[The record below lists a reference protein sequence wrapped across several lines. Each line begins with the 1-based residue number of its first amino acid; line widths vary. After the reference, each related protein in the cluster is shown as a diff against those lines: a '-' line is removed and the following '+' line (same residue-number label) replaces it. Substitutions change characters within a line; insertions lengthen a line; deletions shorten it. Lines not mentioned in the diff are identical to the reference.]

1 MKKRVPAKK
10 KSHVPEYLIVNLFI
24 FAGIGLLSFVV
35 FNVSIFNQFTQAFKD
50 FTLSDIYYSKIINQS
65 RIYDGPLVLINV
77 ENKKRDEIAYLIQRL
92 EEGKPKVIGLDII
105 FRNKIDT
112 APQGDQ
118 ILKETFAQYNN
129 IVYPYIATFN
139 DTLPETKNDE
149 YFQTK
154 STSFVNLAGEDPAF
168 STIRYFYPVYNN
180 VSAFTTAILQMYD
193 SSKAAALL
201 KKNRHKTEIRYYGNM
216 QNFRYHNFAE
226 VMKMSFNIDTL
237 KDKIV
242 LLGYMG
248 HTDGTSGMLDEDRF
262 FTPLNPRLSGRS
274 HPDMYGTVML
284 ANILRMELDKDY
296 IYSFPPWLNLLV
308 AFLLSWMLLPLFIH
322 WYVHKPLWYHLM
334 LVLTQ
339 FAVSILFVF
348 ITILLYTWAN
358 VKIESASLLVAVV
371 FVGDFLLFYHH
382 LVKYFKH
389 KRNLNIH
396 SKFLK
401 VHTKIK

>member
-1 MKKRVPAKK
+1 MKKRLPATKN
-10 KSHVPEYLIVNLFI
+10 SHRLEYLIINLFI

-35 FNVSIFNQFTQAFKD
+35 FNVSVFNQFTQAFKD
-50 FTLSDIYYSKIINQS
+50 FTLSDIYYSKIINQNK
-65 RIYDGPLVLINV
+65 IYDGSLVLINV
-77 ENKKRDEIAYLIQRL
+77 ENRKREEIAYLIQRL

-112 APQGDQ
+112 APKADE

-139 DTLPETKNDE
+139 NSLAETRNDA

-154 STSFVNLAGEDPAF
+154 SSSFVNLVGEDPTF

-180 VSAFTTAILQMYD
+180 VPAFTSAILQMYD
-193 SSKAAALL
+193 SSEAAASLQ
-201 KKNRHKTEIRYYGNM
+201 KGQRKTEIRYYGNI
-216 QNFRYHNFAE
+216 QNFKYQTFAE
-226 VMKMSFNIDTL
+226 VMDISFKTESL
-237 KDKIV
+237 KDKIILV
-242 LLGYMG
+242 GYMG
-248 HTDGTSGMLDEDRF
+248 HADGTSGLIDEDRF

-274 HPDMYGTVML
+274 HPDMYGTVMH

-296 IYSFPPWLNLLV
+296 IFSFPPWLNLLF
-308 AFLLSWMLLPLFIH
+308 AFLLSWILLPFFIH
-322 WYVHKPLWYHLM
+322 WYIHKPLWYHLM

-339 FAVSILFVF
+339 FTVSILFVF
-348 ITILLYTWAN
+348 LTLLLYTWVN

-382 LVKYFKH
+382 IVKYFKH
-389 KRNLNIH
+389 KHNLNIH
-396 SKFLK
+396 SKFFEGA
-401 VHTKIK
+401 H

>member
-1 MKKRVPAKK
+1 MKKRLPATKN
-10 KSHVPEYLIVNLFI
+10 SHRLEYLIINLFI

-35 FNVSIFNQFTQAFKD
+35 FNVSVFNQFTQAFKD
-50 FTLSDIYYSKIINQS
+50 FTLSDIYYSKIMNQNK
-65 RIYDGPLVLINV
+65 IYDGPLVLINV
-77 ENKKRDEIAYLIQRL
+77 ENRKREEIAYLIQRL

-112 APQGDQ
+112 APKADE

-139 DTLPETKNDE
+139 NSLAETRNDA

-154 STSFVNLAGEDPAF
+154 SSSFVNLVGEDPTF

-180 VSAFTTAILQMYD
+180 VPAFTSAILQMYD
-193 SSKAAALL
+193 SSEAAASLQ
-201 KKNRHKTEIRYYGNM
+201 KGQRKTEIRYYGNI
-216 QNFRYHNFAE
+216 QNFKYQTFAE
-226 VMKMSFNIDTL
+226 VMDISFKTESL
-237 KDKIV
+237 KDKIILV
-242 LLGYMG
+242 GYMG
-248 HTDGTSGMLDEDRF
+248 HADGTSGLIDEDRF

-274 HPDMYGTVML
+274 HPDMYGTVMH

-296 IYSFPPWLNLLV
+296 IFSFPPWLNLLF
-308 AFLLSWMLLPLFIH
+308 AFLLSWILLPFFIH
-322 WYVHKPLWYHLM
+322 WYIHKPLWYHLM

-339 FAVSILFVF
+339 FTVSILFVF
-348 ITILLYTWAN
+348 LTLLLYTWVN

-382 LVKYFKH
+382 IVKYFKH
-389 KRNLNIH
+389 KHNLNIH
-396 SKFLK
+396 SKFFEGA
-401 VHTKIK
+401 H

>member
-1 MKKRVPAKK
+1 MKKRLPATK
-10 KSHVPEYLIVNLFI
+10 KSHSLEYLIVNLFI

-35 FNVSIFNQFTQAFKD
+35 FNVSVFNQFTQAFKD
-50 FTLSDIYYSKIINQS
+50 FTLSDIYYSKIINQN

-112 APQGDQ
+112 APQADE
-118 ILKETFAQYNN
+118 ILKQTFARYNN

-139 DTLPETKNDE
+139 NSLTETRNDP
-149 YFQTK
+149 YFQTR
-154 STSFVNLAGEDPAF
+154 SNSFVNLVGEEDQKF
-168 STIRYFYPVYNN
+168 STVRNFYPVYNN
-180 VSAFTTAILQMYD
+180 VPAFTTAILQMYD
-193 SSKAAALL
+193 SSGAERLL
-201 KKNRHKTEIRYYGNM
+201 KKGQRKTEIRYFGNM
-216 QNFRYHNFAE
+216 QNFKYQTFAE
-226 VMKMSFNIDTL
+226 VMDMSFNIDTL
-237 KDKIV
+237 KGKII

-248 HTDGTSGMLDEDRF
+248 HTNATSGMLDEDRF

-274 HPDMYGTVML
+274 HPDMYGSVVL

-296 IYSFPPWLNLLV
+296 ILSFPSWLNLLV
-308 AFLLSWMLLPLFIH
+308 AFLLSWMLLPFFIH

-334 LVLTQ
+334 LVLAQ

-348 ITILLYTWAN
+348 LTILLYTWLN
-358 VKIESASLLVAVV
+358 VKIESANLLVAVL

-382 LVKYFKH
+382 LIKYFKH

-396 SKFLK
+396 SKFFEGA
-401 VHTKIK
+401 H

>member
-1 MKKRVPAKK
+1 MKKRLPATKN
-10 KSHVPEYLIVNLFI
+10 SHRLEYLIINLFI

-35 FNVSIFNQFTQAFKD
+35 FNVSVFNQFTQAFKD
-50 FTLSDIYYSKIINQS
+50 FTLSDIYYSKIMNQNK
-65 RIYDGPLVLINV
+65 IYDGPLVLINV
-77 ENKKRDEIAYLIQRL
+77 ENRKREEIAYLIQRL

-112 APQGDQ
+112 APKADE

-139 DTLPETKNDE
+139 NSLAETRNDA

-154 STSFVNLAGEDPAF
+154 SSSFVNLVGEDPTF

-180 VSAFTTAILQMYD
+180 VPAFTSAILQMYD
-193 SSKAAALL
+193 SSEAAASLQ
-201 KKNRHKTEIRYYGNM
+201 KGQRKTEIRYYGNI
-216 QNFRYHNFAE
+216 QNFKYQTFAE
-226 VMKMSFNIDTL
+226 VMDISFKTESL
-237 KDKIV
+237 KDKIILV
-242 LLGYMG
+242 GYMG
-248 HTDGTSGMLDEDRF
+248 HADGTSGLIDEDRF

-274 HPDMYGTVML
+274 HPDMYGTVMH

-296 IYSFPPWLNLLV
+296 IFSFPPWLNLLF
-308 AFLLSWMLLPLFIH
+308 AFLLSWILLPFFIH
-322 WYVHKPLWYHLM
+322 WYIHKPLWYHLM

-339 FAVSILFVF
+339 FTVSILFVF
-348 ITILLYTWAN
+348 LTLLLYTSVN

-382 LVKYFKH
+382 IVKYFKH
-389 KRNLNIH
+389 KHNLNIH
-396 SKFLK
+396 SKFFEGA
-401 VHTKIK
+401 H

>member
-1 MKKRVPAKK
+1 MKKQLPATK
-10 KSHVPEYLIVNLFI
+10 KSHVLEYLIVNLFV
-24 FAGIGLLSFVV
+24 FAVIGLLSFVV
-35 FNVSIFNQFTQAFKD
+35 FNVSVFNQFTQAFKD
-50 FTLSDIYYSKIINQS
+50 FTLTDIYYSKIINQNK
-65 RIYDGPLVLINV
+65 IYNGPLVLINI

-112 APQGDQ
+112 APEADE
-118 ILKETFAQYNN
+118 ILKETFARYNN
-129 IVYPYIATFN
+129 IVYPYIASFN
-139 DTLPETKNDE
+139 SSLPQTVNDE
-149 YFQTK
+149 YFKTK
-154 STSFVNLAGEDPAF
+154 SNSFVNLVGEDPKF

-180 VSAFTTAILQMYD
+180 VPAFTTALLQMYD
-193 SSKAAALL
+193 SSKAAELL
-201 KKNRHKTEIRYYGNM
+201 KRGQQKTEIRYFGNV
-216 QNFRYHNFAE
+216 QNFRYQTFAE
-226 VMKMSFNIDTL
+226 VMDMSFTTDSL

-296 IYSFPPWLNLLV
+296 IYSFPPWLNFLF
-308 AFLLSWMLLPLFIH
+308 AFSLSWLLLPVFVH

-348 ITILLYTWAN
+348 LTIVLYTWAN
-358 VKIESASLLVAVV
+358 VKIESASLLVAVLLI
-371 FVGDFLLFYHH
+371 GDFLLFYHH

-389 KRNLNIH
+389 KRNLNFH
-396 SKFLK
+396 SKFFEGA
-401 VHTKIK
+401 H